1 MEKEEES
8 LTESLTAKQNYTT
21 KSKLSSQTKLVIYN
35 NNNNNDL
42 LVVLLRGGSS
52 PTNYKRLQD

>member
-1 MEKEEES
+1 MKFIPCMIDMH
-8 LTESLTAKQNYTT
+8 TNN
-21 KSKLSSQTKLVIYN
+21 N

-42 LVVLLRGGSS
+42 LVVLPRGGSS